1 MFGARYGGPPFQSL
15 ACSFHLVLALGTCS
29 RAPVRYATARYAI
42 ATIPISFR
50 SLPLLPGAS
59 LAVAGVD
66 RQLPLSVQGIWALV
80 RHEKGPGFS
89 ARVWWP
95 GHPRSQGCAQ
105 SRADNLRYL
114 PPATVKRKPHRHCS
128 AAALQRSPGGL
139 LQLGFLPQVSSPLAA
154 AAAPLALP
162 AVGSRPSPPLPL
174 IPSCLATCHEKEMDD
189 NLLLRWVKLL
199 GCQIQYLLYQV

>member
-66 RQLPLSVQGIWALV
+66 RQLPLSVQGIWAPV

-105 SRADNLRYL
+105 SRADNL

-139 LQLGFLPQVSSPLAA
+139 LQLGFLPRCPPRLLVL
-154 AAAPLALP
+154 LLP
-162 AVGSRPSPPLPL
+162 PWRFQLSGLVHLVHPLPL
-174 IPSCLATCHEKEMDD
+174 IPNGPAT
-189 NLLLRWVKLL
+189 
-199 GCQIQYLLYQV
+199 